1 MISAIRSLFRYRAL
15 VSSLVSRELKARY
28 RGSVLGFL
36 WSFVNPLLLLLTY
49 TLVFTVILPNKQPDI
64 QPFFLFLF
72 CGILPWTWFQASL
85 AESAG
90 VLIGS
95 ANLIKKVLFPA
106 EVLPTVCVLANLAH
120 FLLGLPILL
129 AVLAFEGKLR
139 WTALLLPLPLLV
151 QLVLTL
157 GMALFLS
164 ALTVHFRDIQNILR
178 HVLHLWF
185 FATPVLYSYARSPRG
200 RRCGAAAAQPDD
212 ARARHLP
219 ADAVP
224 RQRRP
229 LARAAASRS
238 RSALVAFA
246 RGRVPL
252 RPPARHAGGGSVT
265 RAGDRREGRHQ
276 ALPALRAQ
284 EPAAHAQERAAH
296 GQRARGPQ
304 PEETFTALEDVSFE
318 VPPGLDVRA

>member
-1 MISAIRSLFRYRAL
+1 MLVRYRAL
-15 VSSLVSRELKARY
+15 VESLVTRELKARY

-49 TLVFTVILPNKQPDI
+49 TLVFTVILPNRQPDI

-90 VLIGS
+90 VLLAS

-129 AVLAFEGKLR
+129 LFLAWQGRLA
-139 WTALLLPLPLLV
+139 WTALLLPLPILV

-164 ALTVHFRDIQNILR
+164 ALTVHFRDIQNIL
-178 HVLHLWF
+178 HHALHLWF
-185 FATPVLYSYARSPRG
+185 FATPVIYSYAAIAEGTPLRQALRLNPMTHVIVTYQQMLFHGHVDHWRG
-200 RRCGAAAAQPDD
+200 
-212 ARARHLP
+212 LF
-219 ADAVP
+219 
-224 RQRRP
+224 
-229 LARAAASRS
+229 LAL
-238 RSALVAFA
+238 LVGMLAFA
-246 RGRVPL
+246 AGAFLFDRL
-252 RPPARHAGGGSVT
+252 RDT
-265 RAGDRREGRHQ
+265 
-276 ALPALRAQ
+276 L
-284 EPAAHAQERAAH
+284 
-296 GQRARGPQ
+296 
-304 PEETFTALEDVSFE
+304 PEEV
-318 VPPGLDVRA
+318 